1 MGRIME
7 GLAGRGGGPV
17 TNKKSPLLPK
27 PGEARLITAEPVK
40 RRGLTPLLSLSL
52 SLSLSLAAKKGRAG
66 PVTAIQG
73 EEGMPV

>member
-1 MGRIME
+1 MGRIRE
-7 GLAGRGGGPV
+7 GLAGRGGPV

-40 RRGLTPLLSLSL
+40 RRGLTPLR
-52 SLSLSLAAKKGRAG
+52 SLSLAAKKGRAG